1 MSWRR
6 TLIALV
12 MVACASGTQRS
23 PHKMD
28 ESRGDMDTFS
38 ALKKVCDIMTRDPL
52 SPAAARD
59 ALGRSTA
66 AWLRTARVVAAEGDA
81 EPNHVGI
88 TLPSPL
94 PQDAFEHAFGPGREA
109 PMLHPD
115 SPTEVLYYPEV
126 PTDRHH
132 TCAVIAR
139 LEADGIRDIAVRRD
153 PRL

>member
-1 MSWRR
+1 MSWRAAV
-6 TLIALV
+6 IAVV
-12 MVACASGTQRS
+12 MAACASGTQHSAR
-23 PHKMD
+23 KMD
-28 ESRGDMDTFS
+28 DPRGNMDTIS
-38 ALKKVCDIMTRDPL
+38 ALKEVCEILTRDPL

-66 AWLRTARVVAAEGDA
+66 VWLRTARVVAAENDA
-81 EPNHVGI
+81 EPNHVEL

-115 SPTEVLYYPEV
+115 SPTEVLYYPAV
-126 PTDRHH
+126 PTDRQH
-132 TCAVIAR
+132 TCAVITR
-139 LEADGIRDIAVRRD
+139 IEADGIRAVAVRRD

>member
-1 MSWRR
+1 MSWSE

-23 PHKMD
+23 PHEMD
-28 ESRGDMDTFS
+28 EHRGDMDTIS
-38 ALKKVCDIMTRDPL
+38 ALKEVCDIMTRDPL

-59 ALGRSTA
+59 ALSRSTA
-66 AWLRTARVVAAEGDA
+66 SWLRTARVVAAENDA
-81 EPNHVGI
+81 EPNHVEI
-88 TLPSPL
+88 ALPSPL
-94 PQDAFEHAFGPGREA
+94 PQGAFEHAFGPGREA

-115 SPTEVLYYPEV
+115 SPTEVLFYPAT
-126 PTDRHH
+126 PSDRQH

-139 LEADGIRDIAVRRD
+139 VDADGIRAVAVRRD